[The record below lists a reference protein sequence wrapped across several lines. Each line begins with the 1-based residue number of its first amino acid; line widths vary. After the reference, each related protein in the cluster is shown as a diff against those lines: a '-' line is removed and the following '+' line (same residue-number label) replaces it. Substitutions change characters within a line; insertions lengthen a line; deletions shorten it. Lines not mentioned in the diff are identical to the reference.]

1 MGHML
6 ELIKQSA
13 VPANLLRTAAK
24 GALSLPAPEMVEI
37 LVHLTR
43 HPIVGEQARM
53 TLAGWDLGE
62 AEAIAVDTVTP
73 VEVLEYLFNPRN
85 LRPQLFVTLLGNPS
99 LPEARIQEV
108 AENASRDMAKV
119 MLSTPRV
126 RGLQKVLVALQ
137 NNPHL
142 TVAEHEDIKA
152 ALAGPS
158 AAAVEEKAPPEESA
172 EATNE
177 EPLESFEETPEM
189 REFLEKHK
197 AEIESA
203 ENEVFQLY
211 KPEGLDTD
219 DLDDLLG
226 LATIDSKDEQATH
239 KPADKH
245 AKPEDEKKLS
255 TLQKLARMTVGE
267 RVQAAMKGNK
277 DERFILIRDGAKV
290 VALAVLESPK
300 VTDTEAEM
308 FAGMKN
314 VQEAVLRGVAAKRK
328 YMKNYAVVRSL
339 INNPRAPLDIT
350 LPLMPHLLV
359 MDLKHLSMNKNVSD
373 LLRKLAQ
380 KMFRE
385 KMQTKKGE

>member
-53 TLAGWDLGE
+53 TLAGWDLKQ
-62 AEAIAVDTVTP
+62 AEAIAVDTATP
-73 VEVLEYLFNPRN
+73 VEVLEYLFNPKN
-85 LRPQLFVTLLGNPS
+85 LRPQLFVALMGNPS
-99 LPEARIQEV
+99 LPELRIQEA
-108 AENASRDMAKV
+108 AENASRDVAKV

-126 RGLQKVLVALQ
+126 RESEKVLLALRA
-137 NNPHL
+137 NPHL

-152 ALAGPS
+152 ALAGRKE
-158 AAAVEEKAPPEESA
+158 AVVEESSPVGEP
-172 EATNE
+172 TTE
-177 EPLESFEETPEM
+177 EPLEVFEETPEM
-189 REFLEKHK
+189 LEFLEKHK

-219 DLDDLLG
+219 ELDDLLG
-226 LATIDSKDEQATH
+226 LANIDSKDEQATH

-308 FAGMKN
+308 YAGMKN

-328 YMKNYAVVRSL
+328 YMKNYAVIRSL

-373 LLRKLAQ
+373 LLRKLAM

>member
-13 VPANLLRTAAK
+13 VPANLLRTASK
-24 GALSLPAPEMVEI
+24 GALALPAPEMVEI
-37 LVHLTR
+37 LVHLA
-43 HPIVGEQARM
+43 HHAIVGEQARM
-53 TLAGWDLGE
+53 TLAGWDLMQ
-62 AEAIAVDTVTP
+62 AEAIAADAATP
-73 VEVLEYLFNPRN
+73 VEVLEYLFDPKN
-85 LRPQLFVTLLGNPS
+85 LRSQLFASLLGNPS
-99 LPEARIQEV
+99 LPEASIQEV

-119 MLSTPRV
+119 MLSSSRV
-126 RGLQKVLVALQ
+126 REAEKVLLALQ
-137 NNPHL
+137 ANPHL
-142 TVAEHEDIKA
+142 TIAEHEDIKA
-152 ALAGPS
+152 ALAG
-158 AAAVEEKAPPEESA
+158 A
-172 EATNE
+172 EATAE
-177 EPLESFEETPEM
+177 AEPLEDFEETPGM
-189 REFLEKHK
+189 REFLEKHR
-197 AEIESA
+197 AEIDSA
-203 ENEVFQLY
+203 ENDVFQLY
-211 KPEGLDTD
+211 RPEGLDPD

-226 LATIDSKDEQATH
+226 LAKIDWKDEKATH
-239 KPADKH
+239 KPTDKH
-245 AKPEDEKKLS
+245 ANPEDEKKLS

-308 FAGMKN
+308 FASMKN
-314 VQEAVLRGVAAKRK
+314 VQEAVLRGIAAKRR
-328 YMKNYAVVRSL
+328 YIKNYAVIRAL
-339 INNPRAPLDIT
+339 IANPRAPLDLT

-385 KMQTKKGE
+385 KMTTKKKE

>member
-53 TLAGWDLGE
+53 TLAGWNLTQ
-62 AEAIAVDTVTP
+62 AEAIAVDSATP
-73 VEVLEYLFNPRN
+73 VEVLEYLFNPKN
-85 LRPQLFVTLLGNPS
+85 LRPQLFVTLLANPS
-99 LPEARIQEV
+99 LPEARIREV

-119 MLSTPRV
+119 MLSTARV
-126 RGLQKVLVALQ
+126 RESEKVLLALQ
-137 NNPHL
+137 ANPHL

-152 ALAGPS
+152 ALGAPG
-158 AAAVEEKAPPEESA
+158 AAVVEEKAPDAAPA

-177 EPLESFEETPEM
+177 EPLGTFEETPEM

-203 ENEVFQLY
+203 ENRVFQLY

-219 DLDDLLG
+219 ELDDLLG
-226 LATIDSKDEQATH
+226 IATIDPKDEKATH

-328 YMKNYAVVRSL
+328 YMKNYAVIRAL

-385 KMQTKKGE
+385 KTQTKKGE

>member
-13 VPANLLRTAAK
+13 VPANLLRTASK
-24 GALSLPAPEMVEI
+24 GALALPAPEMVEI
-37 LVHLTR
+37 LVHLT
-43 HPIVGEQARM
+43 HHSLVGEQARM
-53 TLAGWDLGE
+53 TLAAWDLKQ
-62 AEAIAVDTVTP
+62 AEAIAADAATA
-73 VEVLEYLFNPRN
+73 VEVLEYLFDPKN

-99 LPEARIQEV
+99 LPEARIREV
-108 AENASRDMAKV
+108 AENASRDTAKV
-119 MLSTPRV
+119 MLTSARV
-126 RGLQKVLVALQ
+126 RGAQNVLLALEA
-137 NNPHL
+137 NPHL

-152 ALAGPS
+152 ALAGS
-158 AAAVEEKAPPEESA
+158 AAKVE
-172 EATNE
+172 E
-177 EPLESFEETPEM
+177 EPLEDFVETPEM
-189 REFLEKHK
+189 REFLEKHR
-197 AEIESA
+197 AEIESP

-211 KPEGLDTD
+211 RPEGLDTD
-219 DLDDLLG
+219 ELDDLLG
-226 LATIDSKDEQATH
+226 LTKIDWKDEKATH

-245 AKPEDEKKLS
+245 VNPEDEKKLS

-308 FAGMKN
+308 FASMKN
-314 VQEAVLRGVAAKRK
+314 VQEAVLRGIAAKRK
-328 YMKNYAVVRSL
+328 YMKNYAVIRAL
-339 INNPRAPLDIT
+339 INNPRSPLDLS

-373 LLRKLAQ
+373 TLRKVAA
-380 KMFRE
+380 KMHRE
-385 KMQTKKGE
+385 KTQSRKQG

>member
-6 ELIKQSA
+6 DLIKQSE
-13 VPANLLRTAAK
+13 VPANLLRTASK
-24 GALSLPAPEMVEI
+24 GALALPAPEMVEI

-43 HPIVGEQARM
+43 HSIVGEQARM
-53 TLAGWDLGE
+53 TLAGWDLKQ
-62 AEAIAVDTVTP
+62 AEAIALNPATP
-73 VEVLEYLFNPRN
+73 VEVLEYFFDPKN
-85 LRPQLFVTLLGNPS
+85 LRPQLFVALLGNPS
-99 LPEARIQEV
+99 LPEGRIQEV
-108 AENASRDMAKV
+108 AENASREMAKV
-119 MLSTPRV
+119 MLTTPRV
-126 RGLQKVLVALQ
+126 RGSEKVLLALQ
-137 NNPHL
+137 ANSHL
-142 TVAEHEDIKA
+142 TIAEHEDIKS
-152 ALAGPS
+152 ALAGSSP
-158 AAAVEEKAPPEESA
+158 AP
-172 EATNE
+172 EA
-177 EPLESFEETPEM
+177 EPLEDFEETPEM

-203 ENEVFQLY
+203 ENDVFQLY
-211 KPEGLDTD
+211 RPEGLDPD

-226 LATIDSKDEQATH
+226 LANIDWKDEKATH

-245 AKPEDEKKLS
+245 VNPEDEKKLS

-308 FAGMKN
+308 FAAMKN
-314 VQEAVLRGVAAKRK
+314 IQEAVLRGIAAKRK
-328 YMKNYAVVRSL
+328 YMKNYAVIRAL
-339 INNPRAPLDIT
+339 INNPRSPLDLT

-373 LLRKLAQ
+373 LLRKLAM
-380 KMFRE
+380 KMFRD
-385 KMQTKKGE
+385 KTTTKKKD

>member
-1 MGHML
+1 MGQML

-13 VPANLLRTAAK
+13 VPANLLRTASK

-37 LVHLTR
+37 LVHLAR

-53 TLAGWDLGE
+53 TLAGWDLGQ
-62 AEAIAVDTVTP
+62 AEAIAVDTATP
-73 VEVLEYLFNPRN
+73 VEVLEYLFDPKN
-85 LRPQLFVTLLGNPS
+85 LRPRLFVSLLGNPS
-99 LPEARIQEV
+99 LPEGRIQEV

-126 RGLQKVLVALQ
+126 RASEKVLLALQ
-137 NNPHL
+137 ENPHL

-152 ALAGPS
+152 ALEVPNAP
-158 AAAVEEKAPPEESA
+158 AVPEV
-172 EATNE
+172 ATDVNSPMDA
-177 EPLESFEETPEM
+177 EPLEVFEETPEM

-197 AEIESA
+197 AEIESV
-203 ENEVFQLY
+203 ENNVFQLY
-211 KPEGLDTD
+211 RPEGLDTD

-226 LATIDSKDEQATH
+226 LATVESKDEKATH

-245 AKPEDEKKLS
+245 ADPEDQKKLS

-328 YMKNYAVVRSL
+328 YMKNYAVIRAL
-339 INNPRAPLDIT
+339 ISNPRAPLDLT

-385 KMQTKKGE
+385 KTQSKKGE

>member
-1 MGHML
+1 MGQML

-13 VPANLLRTAAK
+13 VPANLLRTASK

-53 TLAGWDLGE
+53 TLAGWDLTQ
-62 AEAIAVDTVTP
+62 AEAISDDPTTP
-73 VEVLEYLFNPRN
+73 VEVLEYLFDPKN
-85 LRPQLFVTLLGNPS
+85 LRPQLFVKLLGNPS
-99 LPEARIQEV
+99 LPEDRIQEV
-108 AENASRDMAKV
+108 AESASRDMAKV
-119 MLSTPRV
+119 MLSTSRV
-126 RGLQKVLVALQ
+126 RGSEKVLLAFQ
-137 NNPHL
+137 ENPHL

-152 ALAGPS
+152 ALAGSNPPS
-158 AAAVEEKAPPEESA
+158 TPEAPTDVQA
-172 EATNE
+172 EAG
-177 EPLESFEETPEM
+177 PLEVFEETPEM

-211 KPEGLDTD
+211 RPEGLDTD
-219 DLDDLLG
+219 ELDDLLG
-226 LATIDSKDEQATH
+226 IATIASKDEKATH
-239 KPADKH
+239 ASADKH
-245 AKPEDEKKLS
+245 ADPEDEKKMS

-267 RVQAAMKGNK
+267 RVQAALKGSK

-308 FAGMKN
+308 FASMKN

-328 YMKNYAVVRSL
+328 YMKNYAVIRAL

-373 LLRKLAQ
+373 LLRKLAL
-380 KMFRE
+380 KMFRD
-385 KMQTKKGE
+385 KTQSKKGE